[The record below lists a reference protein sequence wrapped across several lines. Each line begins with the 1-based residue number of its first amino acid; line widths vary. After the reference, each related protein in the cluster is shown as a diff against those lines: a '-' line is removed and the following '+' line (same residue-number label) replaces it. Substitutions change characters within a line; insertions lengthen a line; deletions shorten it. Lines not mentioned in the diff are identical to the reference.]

1 MGREGTGTFALS
13 RSPVPAST
21 PKSSGSARSHGLPFL
36 PQPRQPRLPLQ
47 TVFFLGESYC
57 YIFFFGHVES
67 GMDESCRDNLL
78 RAGGRAPN
86 PKPPV
91 LLPCLL
97 PARLPEGRPG
107 RGCEGPGRPKPRP
120 GASRSPFSP
129 VPRRGFSPGLEIIRN
144 NNRANNA
151 ETNPINS
158 RRLFSFVCYRSRGNT
173 G

>member
-21 PKSSGSARSHGLPFL
+21 PKSSGPARSHGLPFL

-47 TVFFLGESYC
+47 TVFFLGESYY